1 MRIFEK
7 KKEIPQANARMSEM
21 VLAKATEELKEEK
34 EKNKSLRKDLKI
46 LDTENINYRK
56 NLDVL
61 QTTFENIKEICKNA
75 RTSTVA
81 KQVLKELGE

>member
-1 MRIFEK
+1 MSLFK

-21 VLAKATEELKEEK
+21 ILAKATEELKEEK

-56 NLDVL
+56 NLEVL
-61 QTTFENIKEICKNA
+61 QITFENIKEICKNA
-75 RTSTVA
+75 KTSTVA
-81 KQVLKELGE
+81 KKVLKELGE

>member
-1 MRIFEK
+1 MSLFR

-21 VLAKATEELKEEK
+21 VLAKAVEDLKIQNEK
-34 EKNKSLRKDLKI
+34 LESLRKDLKT

-61 QTTFENIKEICKNA
+61 QTTFENIKEICKKA
-75 RTSTVA
+75 KTSTVA